1 LIEVVVMKA
10 AFIQFNPIF
19 GDIEGNIRK
28 AVTLI
33 KMTEA
38 EIIVLPELFNTGY
51 LLISKEE
58 AFDLSEPLPGGKTT
72 EALSAPLAKKTSTL
86 SPV

>member
-1 LIEVVVMKA
+1 MVILMKA
-10 AFIQFNPIF
+10 AFIQLNPVF
-19 GDIEGNIRK
+19 GEIEGNIEK

-33 KMTEA
+33 EGTDA

-51 LLISKEE
+51 LITSQQE

-72 EALSAPLAKKTSTL
+72 ETLSAIARKKTRT
-86 SPV
+86 